1 MSDALEKHGLDRARL
16 PRHVAIVMDGNGRWA
31 RRRGLSRI
39 QGHRRAEKAVRDTVE
54 ACAELGIEVLTLYA
68 FSIENWARPKREINA
83 LMRLLRRFIRQET
96 PNLMKNRIRFRAIGR
111 KKPLPAEVL
120 HDLRELER
128 KTAANEGLTVVLAV
142 NYGGRTEIA
151 DAAKRLA
158 SKVKCGQIAL
168 RHVDETTFG
177 EFLYTRGL
185 PDVDLL
191 IRTSGECRTSNF
203 LLWQAWYAELWIT
216 PVLWPDFRRTHLI
229 EGLKDYARRERRFGG
244 VGES

>member
-1 MSDALEKHGLDRARL
+1 MEDALEKYGLEREAL

-39 QGHRRAEKAVRDTVE
+39 EGHRHAEKAVRDTVE
-54 ACAELGIEVLTLYA
+54 ACAELGIEYLTLYA
-68 FSIENWARPKREINA
+68 FSVENWSRPKREINA
-83 LMRLLRRFIRQET
+83 LMRLLRRFMRQEA
-96 PNLMKNRIRFRAIGR
+96 PNLMKNRVRFRAIGR
-111 KKPLPAEVL
+111 KRPLPLEVL
-120 HDLRELER
+120 RDMRELER
-128 KTAANEGLTVVLAV
+128 KTAANDGLTVVLAV

-158 SKVKCGQIAL
+158 AKVRRGELSL
-168 RHVDETTFG
+168 RELDEPAFG
-177 EFLYTRGL
+177 ECLYTRGM

-191 IRTSGECRTSNF
+191 IRTSGESRVSNF

-229 EGLKDYARRERRFGG
+229 EAIKDYAKRERRFGG

>member
-1 MSDALEKHGLDRARL
+1 MQDALDKYGLDRKTL
-16 PRHVAIVMDGNGRWA
+16 PRHIAIVMDGNGRWA

-39 QGHRRAEKAVRDTVE
+39 EGHRHAEDAVRDTVE
-54 ACAELGIEVLTLYA
+54 ACAELGIGTLTLYA
-68 FSIENWARPKREINA
+68 FSIENWSRPKREVNA
-83 LMRLLRRFIRQET
+83 LMRLLRRFIRKET

-111 KKPLPAEVL
+111 DEPLPAEVL
-120 HDLRELER
+120 ADLRELEQ
-128 KTAANEGLTVVLAV
+128 KTVANEGLTVVLAV

-158 SKVKCGQIAL
+158 ARVKSGDLAL
-168 RHVDETTFG
+168 RDVDEQAFADC
-177 EFLYTRGL
+177 LYTRGI

-191 IRTSGECRTSNF
+191 IRTSGESRVSNF

-216 PVLWPDFRRTHLI
+216 PVLWPDFRRAHLI
-229 EGLKDYARRERRFGG
+229 EAIKEYARRDRRFGG